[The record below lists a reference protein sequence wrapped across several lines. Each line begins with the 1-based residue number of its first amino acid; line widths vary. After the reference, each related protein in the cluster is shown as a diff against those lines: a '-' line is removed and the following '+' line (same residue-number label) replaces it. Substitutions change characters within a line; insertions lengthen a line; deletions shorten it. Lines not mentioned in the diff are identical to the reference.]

1 MQIPCSEGCIGGGGM
16 NIIIDGKICMAE
28 RGEFILDVARRNG
41 INIPTLCHSDALPG
55 QGICRLCMVEV
66 IGRGR
71 AKIAAS
77 CIFPLEEEVEVVTNS
92 EKIRGMRKTIISLL
106 LARSPHDEVLQRL
119 GEEYG
124 MLDIKRSSMDKEEEF
139 ASGRVLESRFYDA
152 CKKLFG
158 NTNAVKASLQDDIL
172 AGTDYFLFGFRV
184 DITFR
189 DKSEHAVAK
198 DIYYCENNGLQCTAN
213 ILDRNKHSMYPAPVL
228 SLRFSGN
235 TEGFQPLYHLI
246 KEHMTPMLLEF
257 NKVCHMLNLSF

>member
-1 MQIPCSEGCIGGGGM
+1 M

-124 MLDIKRSSMDKEEEF
+124 MLDIKRSSMDKEEECILCGLCVRACDEMGISAISTVNRGITKKVSTPYDDPSDVCIGCGACTYVCPVGAIKIKEENGTRTIWDREF
-139 ASGRVLESRFYDA
+139 EMIKCQSCGRYFMTREQAEYIKGKLGSG
-152 CKKLFG
+152 
-158 NTNAVKASLQDDIL
+158 DDIC
-172 AGTDYFLFGFRV
+172 FC
-184 DITFR
+184 
-189 DKSEHAVAK
+189 SECRRKYEAEK
-198 DIYYCENNGLQCTAN
+198 
-213 ILDRNKHSMYPAPVL
+213 
-228 SLRFSGN
+228 
-235 TEGFQPLYHLI
+235 I
-246 KEHMTPMLLEF
+246 KEIYEGY
-257 NKVCHMLNLSF
+257 KA